1 LPDPVTTAIATAVA
15 GSAAQTLTA
24 QATHVLA
31 QITDRIRHKLHGNS
45 PDLAIPAGPHGESG
59 SRERAAT
66 LAALLHQAFQEDPA
80 FATQLTALWQD
91 YQDATAGTVTNTF
104 HGTAGKVVQLRDV
117 HGDLNIS

>member
-1 LPDPVTTAIATAVA
+1 MPDPVTTAIATAVA
-15 GSAAQTLTA
+15 GSAAQSLTA
-24 QATHVLA
+24 QATRALA

-45 PDLAIPAGPHGESG
+45 RDLAIPAGPHGSG
-59 SRERAAT
+59 SRERATA

-80 FATQLTALWQD
+80 FAAQLTTLWQD

-104 HGTAGKVVQLRDV
+104 HGTAGNVVQLRDV